1 MTPLP
6 PTVFTVHDDSA
17 VFEDAKPSPAVV
29 TVTMREKTEEKT
41 VKISDDSAGQKPEDD
56 LDSSQ
61 VNLKSYVLKLLGFL
75 KHNLVSY

>member
-1 MTPLP
+1 MMTPLS
-6 PTVFTVHDDSA
+6 PTVLAVHDDSA

-29 TVTMREKTEEKT
+29 TVTMRDKTEDKT
-41 VKISDDSAGQKPEDD
+41 VKISDDSPKSDD

-75 KHNLVSY
+75 KHDLVSC